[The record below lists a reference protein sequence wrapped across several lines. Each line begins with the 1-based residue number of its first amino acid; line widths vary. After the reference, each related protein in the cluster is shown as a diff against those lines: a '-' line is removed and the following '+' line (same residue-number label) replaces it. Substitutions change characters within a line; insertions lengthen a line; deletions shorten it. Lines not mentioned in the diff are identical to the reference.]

1 MTETLNENSNLVNKL
16 ENLKERLRD
25 MGSVLVAYSGGVD
38 STLLSTM
45 ATAVLGENALMVLVK
60 SRIVSELDIQE
71 ASKLAARQK
80 YNYLEIEFNPME
92 NPDFIG
98 NTRERCYH
106 CKHRLMSWLKGIA
119 ASKGIHQVIEGSNY
133 DDLDDFRPGL
143 RAVKETGVRSPLL
156 ESFVTKKEIRALARE
171 VKLPNWDRPAMPCL
185 ATRIGYGIPI
195 TEELLKR
202 VGEGEYYL
210 KRLGARQVRL
220 RHHGDI
226 ARIEVDG
233 TAFTLLSDLEL
244 RNRAVEHLKGLGYK
258 YVTLDLAGY
267 RAGSMNE

>member
-1 MTETLNENSNLVNKL
+1 MTEALNVNSSMMEKL
-16 ENLKERLRD
+16 DHLNQLLRE

-38 STLLSTM
+38 STLLSTL
-45 ATAVLGENALMVLVK
+45 ATAVLGENALVVLVK
-60 SRIVSELDIQE
+60 SQIVSPVDIEE
-71 ASKLAARQK
+71 ARKLAAKQK
-80 YNYLEIEFNPME
+80 FNYLEIDFNPME

-98 NTRERCYH
+98 NKRCYH

-119 ASKGIHQVIEGSNY
+119 ASRGIEYVVEGSNY

-185 ATRIGYGIPI
+185 ATRIAYGIPI
-195 TEELLKR
+195 TEDLMKKLS
-202 VGEGEYYL
+202 EGESYL

-220 RHHGDI
+220 RHHGEI

-233 TAFTLLSDLEL
+233 SAFTLLSDLEL
-244 RNRAVEHLKGLGYK
+244 RNRAVEHLKRLGYK

-267 RAGSMNE
+267 RAGSMND